1 MNALE
6 LTAMQYDTTGWPAFY
21 LRHRPAPGRGLCGAR
36 STAAPADVAAKR
48 ARTRHLA
55 YNHGMSQIT
64 LVLPFALPIPE
75 FAPDLVRALQA
86 PALAAL
92 LSRTGS
98 HARLPFDDAV
108 RALPHEQ
115 WLARALGLQNGGQPA
130 FAAAAMR
137 ACGMQPDA
145 GTWFIMQPVHIEIA
159 RTHLMMGD
167 PRRLG
172 LSESDS
178 RALFEAALPYVE
190 EAGHTLVYGDA
201 GTWFLRADDWAGL
214 DTATPDAALGMDLT
228 DWMPLGDRAAAFR
241 RLQNEVQIL
250 WHAHPVNAARE
261 ARRLPPVNAF
271 WIWGAA
277 GAGTLHAPDAPRLAA
292 FDAGG
297 VVDAMAASRP
307 TDLGQFIAGIDG
319 DTILVCGSA
328 APYAVGA
335 DWGGWVAQL
344 QQLEAALFAPILD
357 ALKAGRLRQ
366 VTLVLSH
373 RDALAEFTT
382 SAMAQRA
389 FWRRISLDRLL

>member
-1 MNALE
+1 M
-6 LTAMQYDTTGWPAFY
+6 
-21 LRHRPAPGRGLCGAR
+21 
-36 STAAPADVAAKR
+36 
-48 ARTRHLA
+48 A

-92 LSRTGS
+92 LSRTSGRV
-98 HARLPFDDAV
+98 RLPVNDAV

-115 WLARALGLQNGGQPA
+115 WLANALGLADAGRPA

-137 ACGMQPDA
+137 ACGIAADA
-145 GTWFIMQPVHIEIA
+145 GTWFIVNPIHIEIA

-167 PRRLG
+167 PRQLG
-172 LSESDS
+172 LQEPES
-178 RALFEAALPYVE
+178 RALFETALPYFE
-190 EAGHTLVYGDA
+190 EAGHALAYGDA
-201 GTWFLRADDWAGL
+201 ATWFMRADDWAGL
-214 DTATPDAALGMDLT
+214 DTSTPDAALGMDLT
-228 DWMPLGDRAAAFR
+228 DWMPEGRSAAAFR

-271 WIWGAA
+271 WAWAAADAARLPAPKTPGA
-277 GAGTLHAPDAPRLAA
+277 PKLAA

-297 VVDAMAASRP
+297 ALQALADTRPDDLAEFVANAA
-307 TDLGQFIAGIDG
+307 G
-319 DTILVCGSA
+319 DTILYCGSA

-357 ALKAGRLRQ
+357 ALMKGRVRQ
-366 VTLVLSH
+366 VKLVLSH
-373 RDALAEFTT
+373 RDAHAEFTT
-382 SAMAQRA
+382 TALAQRK
-389 FWRRISLDRLL
+389 FWRRPTLDRLL

>member
-1 MNALE
+1 
-6 LTAMQYDTTGWPAFY
+6 MQYEATAWPAFY
-21 LRHRPAPGRGLCGAR
+21 LRHPSLSEGAPCGA
-36 STAAPADVAAKR
+36 SGTAALAEDLAGR

-92 LSRTGS
+92 LSRSGS
-98 HARLPFDDAV
+98 HTRVPADDAV

-115 WLARALGLQNGGQPA
+115 WLARALGLQEGGRPA

-137 ACGMQPDA
+137 ACGVHADA

-159 RTHLMMGD
+159 RTHLMMSD

-172 LSESDS
+172 LSDSES

-190 EAGHTLVYGDA
+190 EAGHRLVYGDA

-228 DWMPLGDRAAAFR
+228 DWMPLGERAAAFR

-277 GAGTLHAPDAPRLAA
+277 AAGKLPAAAAPRLAA
-292 FDAGG
+292 FDAVG
-297 VVDAMAASRP
+297 VVDAMAANRP
-307 TDLGQFIAGIDG
+307 ADLAQFLTEIEG

-357 ALKAGRLRQ
+357 ALKAGSLRQ
-366 VTLVLSH
+366 ARLVLSH

-382 SAMAQRA
+382 SALAQRA